1 MEAISKYISFAQ
13 ATWSDTAIR
22 RGIINLPGSRELRA
36 MKLLAEKVHTPIC
49 EKLFGGASVPFTSF
63 YRSPKLNR
71 VIGGAKT
78 SQHVMGEAIDLDADG
93 TSVSNAVLFYW
104 ILRNLEFDQLIA
116 EYPKK
121 GEPAWVHVSY
131 TGKRTL
137 RKEALIAVKKGG
149 NTVYLPYIG
158 NENLLSNGVRL

>member
-22 RGIINLPGSRELRA
+22 RGIINIPGARELRA

-63 YRSPKLNR
+63 YRSPTLNR
-71 VIGGAKT
+71 VIGGAKS

-93 TSVSNAVLFYW
+93 TSVSNAQLFEW
-104 ILRNLEFDQLIA
+104 IRQNLEYDQIIWEFGNA
-116 EYPKK
+116 TN
-121 GEPAWVHVSY
+121 PAWVHVSY
-131 TGKRTL
+131 TEKRANRKQVL
-137 RKEALIAVKKGG
+137 RAIRENGAVKYV
-149 NTVYLPYIG
+149 TF
-158 NENLLSNGVRL
+158 

>member
-22 RGIINLPGSRELRA
+22 RGIINIPGGRELRA

-63 YRSPKLNR
+63 YRSPTLNR
-71 VIGGAKT
+71 VIGGAKS

-93 TSVSNAVLFYW
+93 TSVSNAQLFEW
-104 ILRNLEFDQLIA
+104 IRQNLEYDQIIWEFGNA
-116 EYPKK
+116 TN
-121 GEPAWVHVSY
+121 PAWVHVSY
-131 TGKRTL
+131 TEKRANRKQVL
-137 RKEALIAVKKGG
+137 RAIRENGAVKYV
-149 NTVYLPYIG
+149 TF
-158 NENLLSNGVRL
+158 